1 MGIHIQHEKKLAEKL
16 CAIAVGEPMINL
28 PRQLPLFSGIGG
40 EHFFK

>member
-1 MGIHIQHEKKLAEKL
+1 MGIYVQHEKKLAEKL
-16 CAIAVGEPMINL
+16 RAVAVSEAIINR